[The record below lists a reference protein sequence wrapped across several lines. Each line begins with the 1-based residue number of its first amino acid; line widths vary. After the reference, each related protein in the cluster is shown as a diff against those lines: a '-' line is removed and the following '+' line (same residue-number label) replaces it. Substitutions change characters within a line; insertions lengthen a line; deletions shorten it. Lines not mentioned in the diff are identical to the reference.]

1 MSIFSRIARIIRAN
15 LPSGS
20 VDDPSISESFYEE
33 YLRKKQ
39 QGAYSGRSHSQES
52 RSNPEESQTR
62 SNSEESQTH
71 SNSEESQTHS
81 NSGESQTRS
90 ADPNQDPVLAEH
102 YANLEVPYG
111 SDLETVRRAW
121 KKLLQKYHPD
131 LYPGEPEKQELANKL
146 VQGLN
151 HAYKE
156 LEKRLSA

>member
-1 MSIFSRIARIIRAN
+1 MSIFSRIARIFRAN
-15 LPSGS
+15 FPSGS

-39 QGAYSGRSHSQES
+39 QGAYSGWSHSQES
-52 RSNPEESQTR
+52 RSDSEESQTR
-62 SNSEESQTH
+62 SDSEESQTH
-71 SNSEESQTHS
+71 SDTD
-81 NSGESQTRS
+81 ESQTRS
-90 ADPNQDPVLAEH
+90 ADPDQDPVLAEH